1 MSVICRGRYH
11 SDFRAVAW
19 PYGRHCQ
26 KPIRRKKARISAA
39 LLWWG
44 CRNRNRYRNHAELRK
59 RGTDAHFRT
68 IGNDVGIEHPLRHR
82 VLALDPVERRDGM
95 GGADLLLA
103 GFEIV
108 PTTAPKPGS
117 AADTYSRCLQAG
129 PPRSMRAKPS
139 TETTPGRSTD
149 LWLKDPSPYGQ
160 SRCEASR
167 SHSHSRV
174 AGASRS
180 T

>member
-19 PYGRHCQ
+19 PYGRHGQ
-26 KPIRRKKARISAA
+26 NPSDEKGPASHRPFSGGA
-39 LLWWG
+39 G
-44 CRNRNRYRNHAELRK
+44 GNRNRYRNHAELRK

>member
-1 MSVICRGRYH
+1 
-11 SDFRAVAW
+11 
-19 PYGRHCQ
+19 
-26 KPIRRKKARISAA
+26 
-39 LLWWG
+39 
-44 CRNRNRYRNHAELRK
+44 
-59 RGTDAHFRT
+59 
-68 IGNDVGIEHPLRHR
+68 
-82 VLALDPVERRDGM
+82 
-95 GGADLLLA
+95 
-103 GFEIV
+103 
-108 PTTAPKPGS
+108 
-117 AADTYSRCLQAG
+117 LQAG